1 MYKKSNWILLIALAL
16 ILITLRLPSFE
27 MPLDTD
33 SSANAF
39 FARQMLRGET
49 LYDKFHPAHHLP
61 GIYYTFELAFRLFGD
76 NDLAPKILLIPWALA
91 CAWLI
96 HLIGRSF
103 FDEQTGILGAIF
115 FILVSSQIWVTGL
128 TVEMEHFA
136 NLPLIAGAFLAI
148 NLLRKGAPAWQFIWV
163 GVLGGI
169 SILYKVT
176 FIAPLIA
183 AGLSIIA
190 LAWTKRREAEVWKT
204 MLLQLL
210 TIGLGSILPL
220 IIVAGYFASLGLWD
234 RFMLI
239 FEFGRKYF
247 DDPQLMGGSSF
258 PRPFGFPLFWISLNN
273 IALLVFGLF
282 GTYRLVRRAFPL
294 TSTDR
299 LTDFALS
306 TWLIVS
312 LALAGARGGGFAHYV
327 LPVIPPLALTAAIE
341 ISTAYKSWKATSVN
355 KRFATLGAGFFV
367 SLIVINFIWGNYEIY
382 SQYATYRLGRISYDD
397 FLRNSSEGGY
407 ASQSVAKYIKAH
419 TSQDDRIYIWSIYVN
434 PYYYA
439 DRLPPV
445 DILWPSYISATGSP
459 TRIFGPQTKY
469 IVLDTPERM
478 RRPQWLL
485 DGLAADY
492 YLETIIN
499 GREIYR
505 RQ

>member
-1 MYKKSNWILLIALAL
+1 MHFRKDWILGIALLLLLVIVRA
-16 ILITLRLPSFE
+16 PSFE
-27 MPLDTD
+27 TPLDTD

-49 LYDKFHPAHHLP
+49 LYDRFHPAHHLP

-76 NDLAPKILLIPWALA
+76 HDLAPRILLVPWALA

-96 HLIGRSF
+96 YLMGRSF
-103 FDEQTGILGAIF
+103 FDQRTGILGAIF
-115 FILVSSQIWVTGL
+115 FTLVSSQIWVTGL

-148 NLLRKGAPAWQFIWV
+148 HLLRKGSPAWQFVWV
-163 GVLGGI
+163 GMLGAI
-169 SILYKVT
+169 SILYKVI
-176 FIAPLIA
+176 FVAPLMA
-183 AGLSIIA
+183 GGLSIIA
-190 LAWTKRREAEVWKT
+190 LAWTKHHEAGAWKT
-204 MLLQLL
+204 MLLQLFAM
-210 TIGLGSILPL
+210 GLGVLLPL
-220 IIVAGYFASLGLWD
+220 VLVAGYFASLGLWD

-239 FEFGRKYF
+239 FEFGGKYF
-247 DDPQLMGGSSF
+247 NDPQLMGGSSF

-294 TSTDR
+294 ANANR
-299 LTDFALS
+299 LTDFALA
-306 TWLIVS
+306 TWFIAS

-327 LPVIPPLALTAAIE
+327 LPVIPPLALMAAIE
-341 ISTAYKSWKATSVN
+341 ISTAYESWKTTAVN
-355 KRFATLGAGFFV
+355 KNFATLGAGFFV
-367 SLIVINFIWGNYEIY
+367 SLIVVNFVWGNYGIY
-382 SQYATYRLGRISYDD
+382 SQYAAYRLDRIPYDN
-397 FLRNSSEGGY
+397 FLRKVSEGSY

-419 TSQDDRIYIWSIYVN
+419 TTQDDRIYIWSIHVDA
-434 PYYYA
+434 YYYA

-459 TRIFGPQTKY
+459 TRIFDQRTKY
-469 IVLDTPERM
+469 IILDEPERM
-478 RRPQWLL
+478 PRPQWLL
-485 DGLAADY
+485 DGLAANY
-492 YLETIIN
+492 SLETIIN